1 MSGAR
6 APAASCAAGANKP
19 ALFAPAV
26 LFTFPAPL
34 IPSRHQPAIHS
45 FSRSPTVFSL
55 LGVIGIT
62 LVLFLVV
69 ALTAGLILG
78 K

>member
-1 MSGAR
+1 MSR
-6 APAASCAAGANKP
+6 AAGANKP

-26 LFTFPAPL
+26 LFTIQMPRIPL
-34 IPSRHQPAIHS
+34 RNQSGIHPFSRCR
-45 FSRSPTVFSL
+45 RSPTVFSL
-55 LGVIGIT
+55 LGVVGIT

-69 ALTAGLILG
+69 ALTAGLVLG